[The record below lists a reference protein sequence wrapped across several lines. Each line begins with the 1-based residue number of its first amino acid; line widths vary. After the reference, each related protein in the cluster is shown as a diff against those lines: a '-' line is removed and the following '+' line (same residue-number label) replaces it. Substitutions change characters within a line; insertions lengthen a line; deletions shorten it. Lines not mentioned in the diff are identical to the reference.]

1 MTLEKEAIMACDLGN
16 SLGITGISL
25 ILFFKKLKKLDLYI
39 MLYLILG
46 ISIYLFG
53 RAIDKPLLIEI
64 YHYMLAIIFGLIPII
79 TDNKEILNWHLLFII
94 FTLGTRKAFN
104 GCIVRKAESKD
115 AITNNNFTRKFNWD
129 MIFPMLGVASITKL
143 YFYH

>member
-16 SLGITGISL
+16 SLGITGIAL
-25 ILFFKKLKKLDLYI
+25 ILFLKNLKGVDLYI
-39 MLYLILG
+39 LIYLILG
-46 ISIYLFG
+46 ISIYLLG
-53 RAIDKPLLIEI
+53 RAFEKQLMIEI

-79 TDNKEILNWHLLFII
+79 TFNKEILNWHLLFII

-104 GCIVRKAESKD
+104 GCIVRKAERKD

-129 MIFPMLGVASITKL
+129 MIFPMLGVASVMKL
-143 YFYH
+143 YFYY